1 MILIYY
7 NQGLNPSTGRYY
19 GNIELPRYALKYRSS
34 YCEYHLDFGLDETD
48 DIAQVNKFIAENFV
62 PMNEGY
68 PMLLCGNTIAYFTAK
83 LNSARGKKSYKF
95 CIYPTVYDVHNH
107 RKDKQADYVIV
118 KIHNKRTIAVIE
130 LKLLVSASITAANK
144 DHIAQLIYEA
154 YSVCMQE
161 GTDYENLLCIYASH
175 DMWHFFLIP
184 VYSCTWSCACADVL
198 TCVHKFSIEKMAEV
212 LLEKKNTKP
221 VIWQYFGL

>member
-1 MILIYY
+1 MVK
-7 NQGLNPSTGRYY
+7 LNL
-19 GNIELPRYALKYRSS
+19 LPDIATFLHQLESVWC
-34 YCEYHLDFGLDETD
+34 CEDFGLDETD
-48 DIAQVNKFIAENFV
+48 DIAQVNKFIAENSV

-95 CIYPTVYDVHNH
+95 CIYPTVYDVPTDH
-107 RKDKQADYVIV
+107 RKDKQADYVII

-130 LKLLVSASITAANK
+130 LKLLVSVSITAANK

-161 GTDYENLLCIYASH
+161 GTDYKNLLCIYASH
-175 DMWHFFLIP
+175 EFMACRAIPQVRTIIIIYILYLFIFIFL
-184 VYSCTWSCACADVL
+184 C
-198 TCVHKFSIEKMAEV
+198 HKYALYTYM
-212 LLEKKNTKP
+212 
-221 VIWQYFGL
+221 